1 MLKAS
6 GRLRNVFVRG
16 PQMPG
21 PHNCYFFLLLP
32 MSETSDRMAACQ
44 RAECHAQHQ
53 MQAVSMLQNHLHT

>member
-21 PHNCYFFLLLP
+21 PHNCYFFF
-32 MSETSDRMAACQ
+32 AASNV
-44 RAECHAQHQ
+44 RDFRSYG
-53 MQAVSMLQNHLHT
+53 SMPES